1 MKKTV
6 FLSLISVLVLFN
18 FISGSQ
24 KQQKALP
31 QEKHEVEVRL
41 VLVDV
46 LVTKDGEFITDL
58 TKDDFELYEDGK
70 RVPINSFEL
79 ISFEERESAVLK
91 EKLEEKA
98 TPAVPKKQLVVLLDG
113 VCSWQRHIKEGARKI
128 VDQLLSLVRL
138 GNEVMITQI
147 SEKKGLEVIQPFT
160 ANEELIRKALVK
172 ASGSLWVD
180 KSLDALKM
188 WEEAGLE
195 VDEELG
201 AAEKYEERLQPVLE
215 DEYLFLQRGRFEK
228 VMGGIFTVASMIK
241 DLPGR
246 KSVLLISDGL
256 PDLSSTTLNSR
267 ITEATG
273 EGSSGARTTRL
284 DIRRDVGTIRIFDPF
299 NILEKKKIMSGEE
312 IIRELIR
319 FANAQNISIYSLDPD
334 AFTKYLIPT
343 SAEFGPRERMIALS
357 FQGEEKIKRV
367 QNLTWLSEDTGA
379 VTLKGA
385 KKYDRFFEVMN
396 TDLNYYYE
404 LSFYPQRKEA
414 DNIFHKLKVKVNRPG
429 VEVRFR
435 KGYTDYSR
443 SEREKIHLISAF
455 YNPTSFK
462 QLPFEAE
469 FVLFYKDSQVY
480 EPWMNIALPG
490 KELFLKRGV
499 ENQHGL
505 KTFNLHVWIKDTKRG
520 EKAFG
525 GQINI
530 PLNVD
535 ASFID
540 IIKTTD
546 YLCFH
551 YKGPGI
557 KFGQKEY
564 QAIFALYDSQREEIG
579 TWESTFSLPDDKTG
593 DQSAIINCVLGL
605 IASNPKKGG
614 NSFSLSKEDGSLV
627 FGQTKFF
634 PSITNR
640 FQRMQ
645 DASVFLQIFLPQ
657 GKLEV
662 QPRFKVS
669 GEGRLTQRVPAEIVA
684 ETWNKKTKIWSGIFN
699 LQLRTV
705 IFGEYT
711 LKVEIPVSE
720 EGDVLS
726 TETRLIKLRY

>member
-1 MKKTV
+1 MKKIA
-6 FLSLISVLVLFN
+6 FLSLISVLVLCS
-18 FISGSQ
+18 FISGFQ
-24 KQQKALP
+24 RQQKTLP

-46 LVTKDGEFITDL
+46 LVTKDGEFVTDL

-79 ISFEERESAVLK
+79 ISFGERESVISK

-98 TPAVPKKQLVVLLDG
+98 TPAVPKKQLVVILDG

-128 VDQLLSLVRL
+128 VDQLISLVKL

-160 ANEELIRKALVK
+160 AEEELIRKALVK

-188 WEEAGLE
+188 WQEVGLE

-201 AAEKYEERLQPVLE
+201 VAERYEERLQPVLE

-228 VMGGIFTVASMIK
+228 AISGIFTVASMIK

-246 KSVLLISDGL
+246 KSILLVSDGL
-256 PDLSSTTLNSR
+256 PDLSSKTLDSR

-273 EGSSGARTTRL
+273 EGDSRARTPHL

-299 NILEKKKIMSGEE
+299 NILEKKKILSGEE
-312 IIRELIR
+312 IIRELIH
-319 FANAQNISIYSLDPD
+319 FANAQNISVYCLDPD

-343 SAEFGPRERMIALS
+343 TAEFGPQERMIALS
-357 FQGEEKIKRV
+357 FQGQEKIKRV

-379 VTLKGA
+379 VTLKGS
-385 KKYDRFFEVMN
+385 KKYERFFEVMN

-414 DNIFHKLKVKVNRPG
+414 DDIYHKLKVKVNRPG

-443 SEREKIHLISAF
+443 NEREKIHLVSAF

-469 FVLFYKDSQVY
+469 FVPFHKDSKVY
-480 EPWMNIALPG
+480 EPWINIALPG
-490 KELFLKRGV
+490 KELFIKRGA
-499 ENQHGL
+499 EYTPGL
-505 KTFNLHVWIKDTKRG
+505 KTFNLHIWIKDTNRG

-530 PLNVD
+530 PLNIN
-535 ASFID
+535 ASFMD
-540 IIKTTD
+540 VIKTTD

-557 KFGQKEY
+557 KLGQKEY
-564 QAIFALYDSQREEIG
+564 QAIFALYDSEREEMG
-579 TWESTFSLPDDKTG
+579 TWESTFSLPEDRTG
-593 DQSAIINCVLGL
+593 DQSAFINCVLGL

-614 NSFSLSKEDGSLV
+614 NSFSLSKDDGSLV
-627 FGQTKFF
+627 YGQIKFF

-645 DASVFLQIFLPQ
+645 DAAVFLQIYLPQ
-657 GKLEV
+657 GKSEV
-662 QPRFKVS
+662 QPVFKVS
-669 GEGRLTQRVPAEIVA
+669 GEGRLTQRVPLEIVA

-699 LQLRTV
+699 LQLRAV
-705 IFGEYT
+705 IYGEYT

-720 EGDVLS
+720 GGDVL
-726 TETRLIKLRY
+726 TKEVKLIKLRY